1 MVKFMPQEALLRL
14 KSLGLPSN
22 YPEPDIIRLINR
34 KAFDGC
40 VANEIR
46 CAIISMLARG
56 VSSAAELANSL
67 NISRTAIYRHLHVLE
82 RNGFI
87 VYRNGGFY
95 VGARIFL
102 VYDLS
107 LDEDSNLIKIN
118 VYTDRGG
125 FVDERMGF
133 VFVKGD
139 RCRCEICIVRDEC
152 LRAVKDLARKLDI
165 KIRSEIPIEGFREI
179 VKEMIR
185 RDIVSLIRNGYLI
198 VKIPEEKVEET

>member
-1 MVKFMPQEALLRL
+1 MPQEALLRL
-14 KSLGLPSN
+14 KSLSLPSN

-34 KAFDGC
+34 KAFEGC
-40 VANEIR
+40 IANEIR
-46 CAIISMLARG
+46 CAIMSILARG
-56 VSSAAELANSL
+56 VSSAAEIANAL

-95 VGARIFL
+95 VGARMFL

-107 LDEDSNLIKIN
+107 IDENNNLIKIN
-118 VYTDRGG
+118 VYTDKGG
-125 FVDERMGF
+125 FVDGKLGF

-165 KIRSEIPIEGFREI
+165 KIRSEVPIEGFREI
-179 VKEMIR
+179 VTEMIR
-185 RDIVSLIRNGYLI
+185 RDVANLIRNGYLI
-198 VKIPEEKVEET
+198 VKIPEEEVEES